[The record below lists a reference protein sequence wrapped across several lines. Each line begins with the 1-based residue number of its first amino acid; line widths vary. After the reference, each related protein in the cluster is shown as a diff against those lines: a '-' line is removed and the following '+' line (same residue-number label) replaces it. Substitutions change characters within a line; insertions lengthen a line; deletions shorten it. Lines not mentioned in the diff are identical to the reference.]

1 MDLLEK
7 ERREKLLENYNMTGE
22 LGLTDKQELRA
33 FYNGDFLNARNLTVG
48 DMMFYVDESEEYF
61 VLPLEETI
69 KYPVETVLYDT
80 DFILILF
87 DNVEDV
93 PFGEE

>member
-33 FYNGDFLNARNLTVG
+33 FYSGDFLNARNLSVG

-80 DFILILF
+80 DVILILF

>member
-1 MDLLEK
+1 MVVLEN
-7 ERREKLLENYNMTGE
+7 ERREKFLENYDMTGE
-22 LGLTDKQELRA
+22 LGLTGKQELRA
-33 FYNGDFLNARNLTVG
+33 FYKGDFLNARKLTVG

-80 DFILILF
+80 NFILFLF

-93 PFGEE
+93 PFEEE

>member
-33 FYNGDFLNARNLTVG
+33 FYSGDFLNARNLSVG